1 MDSTPDRAIR
11 PAPPLPDEAELRAK
25 KVRRFASG
33 VSIVMMVVC
42 NGIFLFGLWITG
54 TNFERLVRTPDVYNA
69 KQDIC
74 LRLADRNVP
83 GAENPVQFCSEWINL
98 ADSSGR
104 THTFQ
109 KETEIKQGADGKFY
123 LDYGPLVDYRLFV
136 VGAFVV
142 MILVFGILLKRR
154 LVNRYRTK
162 LETTAQQSAPLH

>member
-1 MDSTPDRAIR
+1 MDSIPVSIR
-11 PAPPLPDEAELRAK
+11 RPPSQSPEAELRAK

-33 VSIVMMVVC
+33 VTVAMMVVC

-54 TNFERLVRTPDVYNA
+54 TTFDRLVKTPDVFDP

-74 LRLADRNVP
+74 LRLAYKNVP

-98 ADSSGR
+98 SDSTGR
-104 THTFQ
+104 THTFE

-136 VGAFVV
+136 VAAFV
-142 MILVFGILLKRR
+142 ILIVVSGILLRR
-154 LVNRYRTK
+154 HLVNRYRIK
-162 LETTAQQSAPLH
+162 LETAGQQSAPLR

>member
-1 MDSTPDRAIR
+1 MAATPDNAIR
-11 PAPPLPDEAELRAK
+11 PAPLSPEAELRAR
-25 KVRRFASG
+25 KVRRFSSG
-33 VSIVMMVVC
+33 VSIAMMVVC

-69 KQDIC
+69 KHDIC
-74 LRLADRNVP
+74 LRLAYRNVP

-104 THTFQ
+104 THTFE

-136 VGAFVV
+136 VVAFVIV
-142 MILVFGILLKRR
+142 ILVFGIILKRY
-154 LVNRYRTK
+154 LVNRYRIK
-162 LETTAQQSAPLH
+162 LEMAAQQSAPLR